1 VPIPLP
7 NQHDPEWGDK
17 MNKLW
22 KDKDWLYQKY
32 VVEKLNQTEMA
43 KLVGVASSTIRKHL
57 IKNDIPIRSLS
68 ETLFLCRKNPPIT
81 ISDEMMEFIQGNV
94 LGDGGIFSVSDKK
107 NIQRTASYSHSSKYL
122 DIVLYIKSVFEK
134 NNIETMGKINRFVHK
149 KSGAVYYQYW
159 TKHYV
164 ELLDI
169 RRYMYKNGKKI
180 IPRDLELTPT
190 IVLHWYIGDGSLSKC
205 SHNKKYVRIC
215 SEGFP
220 IEDVEFVVEKFCKM
234 GLTCTRQPSCN
245 TIRFATNKT
254 GDFLDFVGPCPEE
267 IEHIYG
273 YKFDY

>member
-1 VPIPLP
+1 
-7 NQHDPEWGDK
+7 

-107 NIQRTASYSHSSKYL
+107 NIQRTASYAHSSKYL
-122 DIVLYIKSVFEK
+122 DMLLYLRDVFEK
-134 NNIETMGKINRFVHK
+134 NGIESMGNINRFVHK
-149 KSGAVYYQYW
+149 RNRAIYYQYW
-159 TKHYV
+159 TKHYE
-164 ELLDI
+164 ELLAI
-169 RRYMYKNGKKI
+169 RNYMYKDGKKI
-180 IPRDLELTPT
+180 IPKDLEFTPT
-190 IVLHWYIGDGSLSKC
+190 IVLHWYIGDGSLNKYK
-205 SHNKKYVRIC
+205 HNKSITIC
-215 SEGFP
+215 TQGFSV
-220 IEDVEFVVEKFCKM
+220 EDVDFAVKKFNKI
-234 GLTCTRQPSCN
+234 GLHCTRQPSCN
-245 TIRFATNKT
+245 SISFAMKST